1 MQLDGLRQ
9 RLGVI
14 QRRFGRV
21 PLTTLELP
29 GPIEDFKAD
38 LLKKGL
44 APASVNR
51 YLAQLRHMINW
62 AMDRQLMERTPFLGR
77 GRGIRFLRENNHR
90 YRRLTENEE
99 PRMLEAATDG
109 PIMTARIIGALD
121 TGMRR
126 CEMLL
131 LQNKHVL
138 WKEELIR
145 VLAPNA
151 KNRKERRIPI
161 STTRLRS
168 VLEQRAFLGPEAFVF
183 GNTVGELK
191 KEFRGAWERVLAK
204 AEITDK
210 RRGLDGDLHW
220 HDLRHECVSRLAE
233 RGVPLHEIQY
243 LLGHA
248 SLATTQRYLNPT
260 LESLKKSVK
269 VYRTRFLGH
278 TFALRGRA

>member
-1 MQLDGLRQ
+1 
-9 RLGVI
+9 
-14 QRRFGRV
+14 
-21 PLTTLELP
+21 
-29 GPIEDFKAD
+29 
-38 LLKKGL
+38 
-44 APASVNR
+44 
-51 YLAQLRHMINW
+51 MINW
-62 AMDRQLMERTPFLGR
+62 SIDRELMERTPFLGR
-77 GRGIRFLRENNHR
+77 GRGIRLLREDNHR
-90 YRRLTENEE
+90 YRRLTGNEE
-99 PRMLEAATDG
+99 ERVLEAAAHEPMMG
-109 PIMTARIIGALD
+109 ARVIVALD

-126 CEMLL
+126 GEVLL

-168 VLEQRAFLGPEAFVF
+168 VLEQRAFLGTQAFVF
-183 GNTVGELK
+183 GKAIGEPQTD
-191 KEFRGAWERVLAK
+191 FRGAWESVLAK

-210 RRGLDGDLHW
+210 SRGLDGDLHW
-220 HDLRHECVSRLAE
+220 HDLRHECGSRLAE

-248 SLATTQRYLNPT
+248 SLVTTQRYLNPT

-269 VYRTRFLGH
+269 VLEQ
-278 TFALRGRA
+278 RAV